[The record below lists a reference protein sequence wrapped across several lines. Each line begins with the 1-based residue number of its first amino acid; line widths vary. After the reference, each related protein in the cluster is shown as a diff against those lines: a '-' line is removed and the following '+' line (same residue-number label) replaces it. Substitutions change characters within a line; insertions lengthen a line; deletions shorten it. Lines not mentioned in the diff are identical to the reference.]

1 MSPMMKKHA
10 KIAASFLC
18 ALSLWNC
25 GSDSHET
32 SATIGKSGTASVAL
46 SLAYK
51 APPLLDSLVLDC
63 YGTDT
68 LHYVR
73 PADNPTFSMD
83 LFPSDNWK
91 FKAKL
96 YANGALM
103 QLGELET
110 RLEAGTNVDL
120 NIQMHPVV
128 GFVYVEVPLGLK
140 NDAGIADG
148 RMTLSS
154 GSDRYEIPMEKTAEG
169 FLFKSGMLKL
179 NREYDVEITLF
190 NSDGDEIYKVTD
202 KFTLTEDSPVPTL
215 TLNSLRS
222 AVSVSIRAAE
232 ERILEMTV
240 PLKAGYRSPRTEDIL
255 ITEFFAS
262 PDSKDSSQYEF
273 VEIYN
278 GSLDTLILDDCA
290 LGISA
295 SGTSTTLKYMPLT
308 VSEIAPRQALVLG
321 DVSKENTPPLYINTD
336 GWTPLVGTKSS
347 IALKC
352 NGETIDSLYYSASP
366 DSVHTNVVPT
376 SAKNGISTQLLLE
389 SWKTRSDSAAW
400 CIGKP
405 TPGTVSICE

>member
-1 MSPMMKKHA
+1 MSPIMKKHA
-10 KIAASFLC
+10 ISAASILC

-25 GSDSHET
+25 GNESQET
-32 SATIGKSGTASVAL
+32 SATIGKPGTAAVSL

-63 YGTDT
+63 YGTDS

-73 PADNPTFSMD
+73 SADNPTFSMD
-83 LFPSDNWK
+83 LFPSDHWK
-91 FKAKL
+91 FKAQI

-110 RLEAGTNVDL
+110 SLEAGTSIDL

-140 NDAGIADG
+140 NDAGVASG
-148 RMTLSS
+148 SMTLSS
-154 GSDRYEIPMEKTAEG
+154 GSDLYEIPMVKTAEG
-169 FLFKSGMLKL
+169 FLFKSGMLAL
-179 NREYDVEITLF
+179 NREYNVEITLS
-190 NSDGDEIYKVTD
+190 NSDGDDIYKVTD

-222 AVSVSIRAAE
+222 AVSVSIKAAE
-232 ERILEMTV
+232 ERVVEMTV

-295 SGTSTTLKYMPLT
+295 SGTSTTLKYVPLT
-308 VSEIAPRQALVLG
+308 VSEIEPRSTLVLG
-321 DVSKENTPPLYINTD
+321 DASKENTPPLSVNTD

-366 DSVHTNVVPT
+366 DSLHSNVIPT
-376 SAKNGISTQLLLE
+376 SSKNGISTQLNIE
-389 SWKTRSDSAAW
+389 SWKTRSDSTAW
-400 CIGKP
+400 CMGSP
-405 TPGTVSICE
+405 TPGELKFCE